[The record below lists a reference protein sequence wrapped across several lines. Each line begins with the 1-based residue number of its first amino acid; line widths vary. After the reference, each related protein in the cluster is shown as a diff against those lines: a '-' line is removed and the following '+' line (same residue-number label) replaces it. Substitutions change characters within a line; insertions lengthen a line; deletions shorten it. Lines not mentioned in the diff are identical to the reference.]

1 MTEVPSATEPGT
13 ASTPARTSGGWWRE
27 LMNRRVPQYAGV
39 YMGGGF
45 AVLQFVVWAT
55 DRYLLSPHL
64 PDLVLCVLA
73 LGFPGA
79 LVHAWYHGAPGP
91 NPWCRTEKLCI
102 GGNFIVGVAVLVLLF
117 GHADLGRATTEV
129 TLVDEQGAVSTRTVP
144 KTEYRRQVALFPFTS
159 PPGDPDATRLR
170 DAVPWLLDMDFKQ
183 DLFVHARS
191 DFRADL
197 ARNGGDV
204 GARSPAVLRAVAL
217 DHRLDYFVTGRLASA
232 RPGFRL
238 VTRLYDAHHGRV
250 LAESDYSGR
259 SLFALVDSASLRV
272 RRDLGIPAP
281 YLDTAVDLPV
291 EELTTS
297 DTAALVRAVTG
308 EQAMAS
314 SRQSWHEAAAD
325 LRGAVRHDP
334 TFAAAWASLATAY
347 LLLNEADSARLALNR
362 AMPLI
367 AALPE
372 PRRTEL
378 KAVYFTL
385 QGDRTRV
392 LRLRRMQVEL
402 HPDDSRAHEKLARD
416 LEAQGEWEASL
427 SEYRKVLDLYPDDPE
442 APGRMAAILVRLDRP
457 KEAIAAY
464 EPYVRRHPDDPGAL
478 VDLARIRR
486 SLGELKAA
494 AGLFEQARVLQPTGQ
509 APLLGLADIARR
521 TGAFGDAFR
530 DLDQA
535 RTLSSDPGDR
545 RRVAMVLSD
554 LYRLRGQVDSARAA
568 LTRAFGE
575 RSAVSLVNEVLS
587 VDLEAAAGQED
598 EARRRLRAVED
609 DLRPPW
615 DRASS
620 IGELLIRR
628 RAGDAAGTERALG
641 SARGALDFAL
651 GSETFQYLYLAAEG
665 DLARWKGDCGRA
677 VPLYRRS
684 LEADPEQ
691 SDVRSS
697 LAACL
702 LRGGESDAARAT
714 LRDGLALVPA
724 DPVLHVAMARL
735 ENSAGH
741 ADAAREE
748 LRRAL
753 DVWRDAD
760 PDFVP
765 AREAR
770 ELLSDLSG
778 GS

>member
-1 MTEVPSATEPGT
+1 MADPTSAPQPGS
-13 ASTPARTSGGWWRE
+13 APPPARPSGGWLAR
-27 LMNRRVPQYAGV
+27 LMHRRVPQYAGV
-39 YMGGGF
+39 YLGGGF
-45 AVLQFVVWAT
+45 AVLQFVTWVT

-64 PDLVLCVLA
+64 PDLVLGVLA

-102 GGNFIVGVAVLVLLF
+102 GGNVVVGAVVLVLLF

-144 KTEYRRQVALFPFTS
+144 KAEYRRQVALFPFTS
-159 PPGDPDATRLR
+159 PSDDPDAARLR
-170 DAVPWLLDMDFKQ
+170 EAVPWLLDMDLMQ
-183 DLFVHARS
+183 DLFVHASS
-191 DFRADL
+191 DFTADL
-197 ARNGGDV
+197 ARSGGEA

-238 VTRLYDAHHGRV
+238 VTRLYDAHRGSV
-250 LAESDYSGR
+250 LAESDYRGR

-272 RRDLGIPAP
+272 RRDLGIPSP

-291 EELTTS
+291 RELTTS
-297 DTAALVRAVTG
+297 DTAALVRAVAG
-308 EQAMAS
+308 ERALQT
-314 SRQSWHEAAAD
+314 SRQSWREAATE

-334 TFAAAWASLATAY
+334 SFAAAWASLATGY
-347 LLLNEADSARLALNR
+347 LLLNEPDSARLAIGR

-372 PRRTEL
+372 RRQTEL

-392 LRLRRMQVEL
+392 LRLRRMEAEL
-402 HPDDSRAHEKLARD
+402 HPDDSRAHEELARE

-427 SEYRKVLDLYPDDPE
+427 SEYRKVLELHPDDPE
-442 APGRMAAILVRLDRP
+442 APGRMAAILVRLKRP
-457 KEAIAAY
+457 RKAIAAY

-494 AGLFEQARVLQPTGQ
+494 ADLYEQARVLEPTGQ

-521 TGAFGDAFR
+521 TGAFGDALR
-530 DLDQA
+530 DLDRA
-535 RTLSSDPGDR
+535 RALSSDPGDR
-545 RRVAMVLSD
+545 RWVAMRLGD

-568 LTRAFGE
+568 MTRAFGE
-575 RSAVSLVNEVLS
+575 PSAVSLVNEVLS
-587 VDLEAAAGQED
+587 VDLEAEAGQED
-598 EARRRLRAVED
+598 EAWRRLRTVEAE
-609 DLRPPW
+609 LRPPW
-615 DRASS
+615 DRAVS

-665 DLARWKGDCGRA
+665 DLARWQDDCGRA

-691 SDVRSS
+691 SDVRAS

-702 LRGGESDAARAT
+702 LRAGEPGAARDA

-724 DPVLHVAMARL
+724 DPTLRVAMARV
-735 ENSAGH
+735 EKSAGH
-741 ADAAREE
+741 AQAARRE

-760 PDFVP
+760 ADFAP

-770 ELLSDLSG
+770 ELLSRWSG